1 MMQAGER
8 EGESKMK
15 NCIGRIVIAVC
26 FVALSIL
33 YALERRIAND
43 LMFVTGGATKDSVH
57 KYFSDQ
63 GRKPVFTYKKGDSI
77 IQVGWP
83 IPSKTIDYEMEV
95 YDSAFAV
102 RFYIYYDKDNH
113 VSYVFSSSS

>member
-1 MMQAGER
+1 
-8 EGESKMK
+8 MK
-15 NCIGRIVIAVC
+15 ICMGRIVIGVC
-26 FVALSIL
+26 LVALIIL
-33 YALERRIAND
+33 YAFERRIAND
-43 LMFVTGGATKDSVH
+43 LMFVTSGATKDSVH

-77 IQVGWP
+77 LQVGWP
-83 IPSKTIDYEMEV
+83 IPSKAIDHEMEV

-102 RFYIYYDKDNH
+102 RFYIYYDNDNH